1 MTTIETPSVI
11 RNLWK
16 SVLAL
21 GVLTLVL
28 GAAVLIWPGDSIVVA
43 SVVFGVYLL
52 VSGIAQAIAAFTVNM
67 STGSRVMFFISGALS
82 VVLGYFAFRDFNNGA
97 AVWML
102 AIWIGVGFIFQG
114 VTATALAIDVPALP
128 ARGWYIFVGILTVIA
143 GMVTIVWP
151 ISSIVALAIVAG
163 AWLVVVGITEVVW
176 ALSAHRTVKKGSAV
190 SRSRWR
196 PAPPADS
203 LGVLRRNGASQHTE
217 HGRGGNG
224 HDNLTRPRR
233 LPPSA

>member
-1 MTTIETPSVI
+1 MTTIETPSVV

-21 GVLTLVL
+21 GVLTLAL

-52 VSGIAQAIAAFTVNM
+52 VSGVAQAIAAFTVNM

-114 VTATALAIDVPALP
+114 VTATVLAIGVPALP
-128 ARGWYIFVGILTVIA
+128 SRGWYIFVGILTAIA
-143 GMVTIVWP
+143 GVVTIVWP
-151 ISSIVALAIVAG
+151 ISSIVVLAIVAG

-176 ALSAHRTVKKGSAV
+176 ALSARRTVKKGE
-190 SRSRWR
+190 RRIEE
-196 PAPPADS
+196 S
-203 LGVLRRNGASQHTE
+203 LA
-217 HGRGGNG
+217 
-224 HDNLTRPRR
+224 
-233 LPPSA
+233 PSAAS